1 MTCIARG
8 SPYRGSPEA
17 GAEWQ
22 TLISLRAMRSERV
35 ECGSIKRFLPFR
47 LENPVDRGA
56 WKATVHGVAKSQT

>member
-56 WKATVHGVAKSQT
+56 W